1 MLRLFKSSRNYENG
15 VISVSDMATNTR
27 LIFLGITEGDLG
39 IIKSWSSVCNNK
51 LDYLVDKFY
60 EHILGNAE
68 TREILQKHSTVE
80 RQRPM
85 LTRYIMTMFSGRID
99 DDYVKYRR
107 HVGAVHDDIDLD
119 SNWYVAMYEIIRK
132 VLVEAVE
139 KAGASKKDLDLF
151 KDAISK
157 LIQVDIALVTTA
169 LTDSRLTKIQEL
181 NREAQAKYDEAQR
194 FLAEEARV
202 LEKVAD
208 RNLTELMNGN
218 YEGDY
223 GRIKNMLNKTID
235 SLREVVTQIT
245 MNADQVSS
253 AAGEVSGASQSLAQG
268 ASESAAT
275 LEELGANFGEM
286 EGMFNQNTS
295 NAKSARGL
303 VETARVTADK
313 SVSNMNLLTSA
324 IDKIKESSDSTA
336 KIVKTIEEIAFQTNL
351 LALNAA
357 VEAARAGDAGKGFAV
372 VAEEVRS
379 LAIRSAD
386 AAKQTAELIEE
397 AIKSA
402 GNGITHNQEVL
413 QNLSE
418 IHEQV
423 NSING
428 VVSEIA
434 VASENQQQTV
444 KQISA
449 AIDQMN
455 QVTQQN
461 AANSE
466 ETASAAE
473 ELSGQSMEML
483 GLVNSFVL
491 SDDSHGISHKPQN
504 SSRPSDLQDF
514 SSSVF

>member
-1 MLRLFKSSRNYENG
+1 MFGILKSRNYEKG
-15 VISVSDMATNTR
+15 EIRVSDAATQTR
-27 LIFLGITEGDLG
+27 LKFLGITEDDLG
-39 IIKSWSSVCNNK
+39 VIKAWSDVCK
-51 LDYLVDKFY
+51 DSMDSLVDKFY
-60 EHILGNAE
+60 AHILNNSE
-68 TREILQKHSTVE
+68 TRDILQKHSTIE

-85 LTRYIMTMFSGRID
+85 LTRYILTMFSGRID

-107 HVGAVHDDIDLD
+107 HVGGVHDDIDLD
-119 SNWYVAMYEIIRK
+119 SNWYVAMYKIIRE
-132 VLVEAVE
+132 VLVEAVA
-139 KAGASKKDLDLF
+139 KNGASRKNLELF
-151 KDAISK
+151 KNALSE
-157 LIQVDIALVTTA
+157 LIQVDIALVVTA
-169 LTDSRLTKIQEL
+169 LTDSRLAKIEKL
-181 NREAQAKYDEAQR
+181 NEQAKASYEEAKR
-194 FLAEEARV
+194 FLDEEANV
-202 LEKVAD
+202 LEKVAN
-208 RNLTELMNGN
+208 RNLTEMMNGH

-223 GRIKNMLNKTID
+223 IRIKEMLNETIK
-235 SLREVVTQIT
+235 SLRDVISQVS

-253 AAGEVSGASQSLAQG
+253 AASEVSGASQSLAQG

-275 LEELGANFGEM
+275 LEELGANFNEM

-313 SVSNMNLLTSA
+313 SVENMNLLTSA

-379 LAIRSAD
+379 LASRSAD

-397 AIKSA
+397 AIRSA
-402 GNGITHNQEVL
+402 GNGITHNQQVL

-434 VASENQQQTV
+434 VASEQQQQTV
-444 KQISA
+444 KQISS
-449 AIDQMN
+449 AIEQMN

-461 AANSE
+461 AASSE

-473 ELSGQSMEML
+473 ELSGQSLEML
-483 GLVNSFVL
+483 GLVRSFDLDGETGRTAYKKGNSV
-491 SDDSHGISHKPQN
+491 
-504 SSRPSDLQDF
+504 QDF